1 MAIERI
7 NGLTLAGL
15 KDLIDSLGWFAAS
28 DENSGTYTFYADEE
42 KQKPVI
48 QYTSSSFRFSS
59 VGSADNVSS
68 SIQCAFDIP
77 TVAFK
82 TKNGLLLSNTTAY
95 ASSYWNPWTCILG
108 KTNNGAIAAVFS
120 RSASPSEFCRF
131 YSSAYGESVYSGLG
145 YLEFRYGY
153 NYPTNARLTSQI
165 AGCQIPTCPD
175 NGISYIKGALGLVVA
190 PWDYY
195 WGEVDIGGV
204 RYATNGYLA
213 LNDED

>member
-7 NGLTLAGL
+7 NDLTLAGL
-15 KDLIDSLGWFAAS
+15 KNLIDSLGWFAAS

-48 QYTSSSFRFSS
+48 QFTSGSFKFSS
-59 VGSADNVSS
+59 VGDISS
-68 SIQCAFDIP
+68 SIQSTFGVP

-95 ASSYWNPWTCILG
+95 AASYWSPWTCIIG

-120 RSASPSEFCRF
+120 RSASSSDFCRF
-131 YSSAYGESVYSGLG
+131 YSSAYGESVYSGLE
-145 YLEFRYGY
+145 YLVFRNGY

-175 NGISYIKGALGLVVA
+175 NGTSYIKSALGLVVA

-195 WGEVDIGGV
+195 WGEVDIGGI